1 MAAVFN
7 CKVCKKKKFWMKSK
21 KNFKEKQYS
30 RLCFKCLD
38 YLIDKERASIRHT
51 WYSIIDIK
59 N

>member
-1 MAAVFN
+1 
-7 CKVCKKKKFWMKSK
+7 MKSK
-21 KNFKEKQYS
+21 KTFKEKQYS